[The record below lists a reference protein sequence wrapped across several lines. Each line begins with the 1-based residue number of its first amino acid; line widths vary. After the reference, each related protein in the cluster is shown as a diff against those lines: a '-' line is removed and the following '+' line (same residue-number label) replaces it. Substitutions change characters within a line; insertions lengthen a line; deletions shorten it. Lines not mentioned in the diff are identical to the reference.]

1 MGLELEMTL
10 TGPLPEKEF
19 EPGRGSDVDENI
31 ANHGRSWSYCLRI
44 TALRE
49 LSVTYLAW
57 MLPLP
62 RTLTPN
68 FWRPV
73 VTLED

>member
-1 MGLELEMTL
+1 MTL